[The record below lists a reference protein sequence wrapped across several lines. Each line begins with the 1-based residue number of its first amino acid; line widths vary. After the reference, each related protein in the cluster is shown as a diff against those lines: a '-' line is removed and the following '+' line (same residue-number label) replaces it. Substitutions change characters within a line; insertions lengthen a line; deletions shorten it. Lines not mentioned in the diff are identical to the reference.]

1 MYVLHVTKGSSRSN
15 LKMCEISDK
24 IRMCG
29 QNEFVMNWRLA
40 TPHLSVRG
48 LSRTEAYC
56 VTKPSQKRW
65 LFREQIRKNLQK
77 THQHDLLH
85 NLVIT

>member
-15 LKMCEISDK
+15 HKMCEISDK
-24 IRMCG
+24 IRVCG

-40 TPHLSVRG
+40 TPHISVRG

-56 VTKPSQKRW
+56 VTKPSQK
-65 LFREQIRKNLQK
+65 
-77 THQHDLLH
+77 
-85 NLVIT
+85 VVV

>member
-24 IRMCG
+24 IRVCG
-29 QNEFVMNWRLA
+29 QNEFVMNWCLA

-48 LSRTEAYC
+48 LSRTKAYC
-56 VTKPSQKRW
+56 VTKPSQK
-65 LFREQIRKNLQK
+65 
-77 THQHDLLH
+77 
-85 NLVIT
+85 VVV